1 MVKEVEK
8 QDSKPEKEAQE
19 KLKTTE
25 QTKVESIPLENAVE
39 ALMDYGGFDLL
50 KDTIEGAGSMDPAAK
65 ARKNIFLKES
75 SKKPERD
82 KLRNQLA
89 IWFELISANDEVANM
104 ISSSQEKVEAASKL
118 LNGNLKKALKETR
131 ELETAYRS
139 VALFYKNAERD
150 KIRNITIFN
159 VDPEK
164 LKDMENTLV
173 MDKIT
178 EELKLNF
185 DRLDLRENYSLLVI
199 PGYLGSNQAVEK
211 WSKIAYNNKVMLITD
226 FLHLDDPEA
235 VIEEFDMAGLTGGEI
250 HKSNAILT
258 CNWVVGREK
267 YAELDEEDNLY
278 VPPSTALAGKI
289 YSTLIA
295 QPVAGKMHGGLNEV
309 NGVKFKLKKSEIT
322 ELEKRGLVPMVL
334 EWGKV
339 MGMSAK
345 TLYNGNDIGLQTYS
359 VVRVFDYIAK
369 VIIDFLNRQAFVNW
383 TPKVEKDLRLEI
395 GRFLGSIKGS
405 DKIIESFSIVDL
417 RQDPETKIIHL
428 DIHVTPF
435 FPAKNFLLRLGG
447 TKGNTAEEWVA
458 EYSENA
464 TK

>member
-1 MVKEVEK
+1 MATEVEK
-8 QDSKPEKEAQE
+8 QDKTNEEPVQE
-19 KLKTTE
+19 KLKTAD
-25 QTKVESIPLENAVE
+25 QTKIESVTLENAVE

-65 ARKNIFLKES
+65 ARKSIFLTES
-75 SKKPERD
+75 SKKAERD
-82 KLRNQLA
+82 KLRNTIALW
-89 IWFELISANDEVANM
+89 IELLSASENVADIIST
-104 ISSSQEKVEAASKL
+104 SQEKAESSSKV
-118 LNGNLKKALKETR
+118 LNTNLKKVIKETR
-131 ELETAYRS
+131 DLETAYRS
-139 VALFYKNAERD
+139 VALFYKNAEKD

-159 VDPEK
+159 VDPDK

-173 MDKIT
+173 IDKIT

-199 PGYLGSNQAVEK
+199 PGYLGSNQAIEK
-211 WSKIAYNNKVMLITD
+211 WAKIAYNNKVLLVTD
-226 FLHLDDPEA
+226 FQHLDDPEA
-235 VIEEFDMAGLTGGEI
+235 VIEEFDLAGLTGGEI
-250 HKSNAILT
+250 YKSNVILT

-267 YAELDEEDNLY
+267 FTELDEEDHLY

-295 QPVAGKMHGGLNEV
+295 QPVAGKMHGGLNEI

-322 ELEKRGLVPMVL
+322 ELEKRGLIPMVF

-383 TPKVEKDLRLEI
+383 TSKVEMDLKNEI
-395 GRFLGSIKGS
+395 GRFLGSIKGW
-405 DKIIESFSIVDL
+405 DKIIESFAIVSL
-417 RQDPETKIIHL
+417 EQNKETKVISI
-428 DIHVTPF
+428 DIHITPF

-458 EYSENA
+458 EYTE
-464 TK
+464 K

>member
-1 MVKEVEK
+1 MAQEAEK
-8 QDSKPEKEAQE
+8 QDKTQQTPPAQE
-19 KLKTTE
+19 KTKAPE
-25 QTKVESIPLENAVE
+25 KQKVEGIPIEEAIE
-39 ALMDYGGFDLL
+39 ALMDYGGFDLI
-50 KDTIEGAGSMDPAAK
+50 KDTIEGAGSMDPESK
-65 ARKNIFLKES
+65 ARKNIFLTDS
-75 SKKPERD
+75 SKKPERE
-82 KLRNQLA
+82 KLKNVLNLW
-89 IWFELISANDEVANM
+89 IELVSANDDVAAM
-104 ISSSQEKVEAASKL
+104 TTSAQEKGETAARL
-118 LNGNLKKALKETR
+118 LNENLKKVVRETKEM
-131 ELETAYRS
+131 ETSYRS
-139 VALFYKNAERD
+139 VALFYKNAEKD
-150 KIRNITIFN
+150 KLRNITIFN
-159 VDPEK
+159 TDPDK

-173 MDKIT
+173 IDKIAA
-178 EELKLNF
+178 ELKQNY

-199 PGYLGSNQAVEK
+199 PGYLGSNAAIEK
-211 WSKIAYNNKVMLITD
+211 WAKIAYDHKVMLITD
-226 FLHLDDPEA
+226 FQHLDDPEA
-235 VIEEFDMAGLTGGEI
+235 VIEEFDMAGLAGGEI
-250 HKSNAILT
+250 YKSNAILA
-258 CNWVVGREK
+258 CNWIVGRKK
-267 YAELDEEDNLY
+267 YEELDEEDHIY

-309 NGVKFKLKKSEIT
+309 NGVTFELKKSEIT

-383 TPKVEKDLRLEI
+383 TPKVEKDLKTEI
-395 GRFLGSIKGS
+395 SRFLGSIKGS
-405 DKIIESFSIVDL
+405 DKIIESFSVVDL

-428 DIHVTPF
+428 DIHITPF

-458 EYSENA
+458 EYSE
-464 TK
+464 K

>member
-1 MVKEVEK
+1 MAQEAEK
-8 QDSKPEKEAQE
+8 QDKTQQTPPAQE
-19 KLKTTE
+19 KTKAPE
-25 QTKVESIPLENAVE
+25 KQKVEGIPIEEAVE
-39 ALMDYGGFDLL
+39 ALMDYGGFDLI
-50 KDTIEGAGSMDPAAK
+50 KDTIEGAGSMDPESK
-65 ARKNIFLKES
+65 ARKNIFLTDS
-75 SKKPERD
+75 AKKPERE
-82 KLRNQLA
+82 KLKNVLNLW
-89 IWFELISANDEVANM
+89 IELVSANDDVAAM
-104 ISSSQEKVEAASKL
+104 TTSAQEKGETAARL
-118 LNGNLKKALKETR
+118 LNENLKKVVRETKEM
-131 ELETAYRS
+131 ETSYRS
-139 VALFYKNAERD
+139 VALFYKNAEKD
-150 KIRNITIFN
+150 KLRNITIFN
-159 VDPEK
+159 TDPDK

-173 MDKIT
+173 IDKIAA
-178 EELKLNF
+178 ELKQNY

-199 PGYLGSNQAVEK
+199 PGYLGSNAAIEK
-211 WSKIAYNNKVMLITD
+211 WAKIAYDHKVMLITD
-226 FLHLDDPEA
+226 FQHLDDPEA
-235 VIEEFDMAGLTGGEI
+235 VIEEFDMAGLAGGEI
-250 HKSNAILT
+250 YKSNAILA
-258 CNWVVGREK
+258 CNWIVGRKK
-267 YAELDEEDNLY
+267 YEELDEEDHIY

-309 NGVKFKLKKSEIT
+309 NGVTFELKKSEIT

-383 TPKVEKDLRLEI
+383 TPKVEKDLKTEI
-395 GRFLGSIKGS
+395 SRFLGSIKGS
-405 DKIIESFSIVDL
+405 DKIIESFSVVDL

-428 DIHVTPF
+428 DIHITPF

-458 EYSENA
+458 EYSE
-464 TK
+464 K

>member
-1 MVKEVEK
+1 MANEAEK
-8 QDSKPEKEAQE
+8 QVKQQE
-19 KLKTTE
+19 KAVQEKS
-25 QTKVESIPLENAVE
+25 KIKIESVPLENALE
-39 ALMDYGGFDLL
+39 SLMDYGGFDLI
-50 KDTIEGAGSMDPAAK
+50 KETIEGAGSMDPAAK
-65 ARKNIFLKES
+65 ARKNIFLTES
-75 SKKPERD
+75 GKKGERE
-82 KLRNQLA
+82 KLRNSMALW
-89 IWFELISANDEVANM
+89 IELLTTHENIADVITA
-104 ISSSQEKVEAASKL
+104 SQEKAEIAGKT
-118 LNGNLKKALKETR
+118 LNENLKKAIQETR
-131 ELETAYRS
+131 ALETAYRS
-139 VALFYKNAERD
+139 VALFYKNTERD

-159 VDPEK
+159 VDPDK

-173 MDKIT
+173 IDKIT
-178 EELKLNF
+178 EELKLNY

-199 PGYLGSNQAVEK
+199 PGYLGSNPAVEK
-211 WSKIAYNNKVMLITD
+211 WAKIAYNNKVLLITD
-226 FLHLDDPEA
+226 FQHLDDPEA
-235 VIEEFDMAGLTGGEI
+235 VIEEFDTAGLTGGEI
-250 HKSNAILT
+250 FKSNAILT
-258 CNWVVGREK
+258 CNWIVGREK
-267 YAELDEEDNLY
+267 YTELDEDDHLY

-322 ELEKRGLVPMVL
+322 ELEKRGLIPMVY

-383 TPKVEKDLRLEI
+383 TAKVEKDLKNEI
-395 GRFLGSIKGS
+395 GRFLGSIKGW
-405 DKIIESFSIVDL
+405 DKIIESFAIINL
-417 RQDPETKIIHL
+417 QQDKETKVINL
-428 DIHVTPF
+428 DIHITPF

-458 EYSENA
+458 EYSE
-464 TK
+464 K